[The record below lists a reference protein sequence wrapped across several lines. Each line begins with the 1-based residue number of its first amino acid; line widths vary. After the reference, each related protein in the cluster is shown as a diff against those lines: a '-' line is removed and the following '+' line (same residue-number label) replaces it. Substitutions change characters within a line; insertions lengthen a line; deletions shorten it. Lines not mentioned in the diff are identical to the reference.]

1 MIVFEVM
8 VSRYKEI
15 REKIQNNFDKLP
27 ANQRKVA
34 DFVID
39 NFDNIPFIDV
49 HEVSKQVGVSVAS
62 VIRFAQS
69 VGFSGFSELRDAVS
83 ESLKKHLKKNEF
95 FPLFDK
101 NKLQNDL
108 LASVANMEVKNINDT
123 LLLIDR
129 DVFHKVIEEIVK
141 SNRVFTAGLGISY
154 LVAEILSYQ
163 LTQVGIDSSV
173 LKHTHTIFHEQV
185 LYMNSR
191 DLLICFS
198 FPPYSRE
205 TVEVASYAQSKG
217 IKVISITNKPTAP
230 IASFSKY
237 VLNVK
242 SENMLYTNSFAAI
255 SVLINAIATACAIK
269 NKAKAK
275 KVLDES
281 EKIMLEQK
289 QLIL

>member
-1 MIVFEVM
+1 M

-49 HEVSKQVGVSVAS
+49 HEVSNQVGVSVAS

-83 ESLKKHLKKNEF
+83 DSLKKHLKKNEF

-108 LASVANMEVKNINDT
+108 LASVANMDVKNINDT
-123 LLLIDR
+123 LSMIDR
-129 DVFHKVIEEIVK
+129 EAFDKVIDEIIK

-154 LVAEILSYQ
+154 LLAEILSYQ
-163 LTQVGIDSSV
+163 LTQVGVDASV
-173 LKHTHTIFHEQV
+173 LKHTHTVFHEQI
-185 LYMNSR
+185 LYMNGQ

-198 FPPYSRE
+198 FPPYSKE
-205 TVEVASYAQSKG
+205 TVDVARFAHKRG

-230 IASFSKY
+230 IVSSSKY
-237 VLNVK
+237 SLTVK

-255 SVLINAIATACAIK
+255 SVIINAIATSCAIK
-269 NKAKAK
+269 NKERAK
-275 KVLDES
+275 KVLKES
-281 EKIMLEQK
+281 EIIMIEQN
-289 QLIL
+289 QVIL

>member
-1 MIVFEVM
+1 M

-15 REKIQNNFDKLP
+15 REKIQSKFDLLP
-27 ANQRKVA
+27 QNQRKVA

-83 ESLKKHLKKNEF
+83 DSLKKHLKKNEF

-108 LASVANMEVKNINDT
+108 LNSVANMDVKNINDT
-123 LLLIDR
+123 LSIIDR
-129 DVFHKVIEEIVK
+129 EVFDKVIDEIIK

-163 LTQVGIDSSV
+163 LTQVGVDSSV

-185 LYMNSR
+185 LYMNEN

-198 FPPYSRE
+198 FPPYSKE
-205 TVEVASYAQSKG
+205 TVEVAQYAQTKG
-217 IKVISITNKPTAP
+217 LRVISITNKPTAP
-230 IASFSKY
+230 IASFSKFI
-237 VLNVK
+237 LTVK

-269 NKAKAK
+269 NKVKAK
-275 KVLDES
+275 KVLKES
-281 EKIMLEQK
+281 EKIMIEQN
-289 QLIL
+289 QVII